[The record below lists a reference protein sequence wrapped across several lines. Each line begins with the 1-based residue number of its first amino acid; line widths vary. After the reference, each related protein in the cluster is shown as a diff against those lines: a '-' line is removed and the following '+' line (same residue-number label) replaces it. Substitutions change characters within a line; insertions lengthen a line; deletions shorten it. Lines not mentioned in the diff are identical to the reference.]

1 MKLQQLTRHKEIL
14 QDNWRQFG
22 KIRSTILSERNKINL
37 LFNVQSSID
46 DRKNR
51 PVDEMD
57 YTNEESQRANALN
70 NIADDLISRAYE
82 TRDNLLAQRST
93 LQSAG
98 TRLTNTLS
106 TIPGVNVL
114 ISKINTRR
122 KRDALILATLIAV
135 CIVLLFFTW

>member
-1 MKLQQLTRHKEIL
+1 M
-14 QDNWRQFG
+14 
-22 KIRSTILSERNKINL
+22 SERNKINL